1 MKNSIKSFSKAR
13 SRSSLKNKKILSKAN
28 EIFFITEDDFEDFK
42 LLNEDPFKLNLEIGF
57 GDGKYLSEQALNNPK
72 QSFIGIEVFESG
84 LANTYKKIEKFNI
97 TNLKLIQGDVA
108 QIFSKNKSKNLF
120 DLITIFFPDPW
131 PKSKHKKRRL
141 LKKNFFLILQSL
153 LKKEGKIIIKT
164 DWQDYAEEIIE
175 TLKDLKFNFNQE
187 SVNVDSKELITKY
200 EEIALK
206 EKRKVMTFLI
216 PSIN

>member
-28 EIFFITEDDFEDFK
+28 EIFFITEDSFEDFK
-42 LLNEDPFKLNLEIGF
+42 LLNKDPFKLNLEIGF
-57 GDGKYLSEQALNNPK
+57 GDGKYLFEQALNNPK

-84 LANTYKKIEKFNI
+84 LANTYKKIEKLNI
-97 TNLKLIQGDVA
+97 TNLKLIQGDVSE
-108 QIFSKNKSKNLF
+108 IFSKNKSKNLF

-153 LKKEGKIIIKT
+153 LKKQGKIIIKT
-164 DWQDYAEEIIE
+164 DWQDYAKEIVE
-175 TLKDLKFNFNQE
+175 TLKDLKFNFDQE

-206 EKRKVMTFLI
+206 EKRTVMKFLI

>member
-13 SRSSLKNKKILSKAN
+13 SRSSIKNKKILSKAN
-28 EIFFITEDDFEDFK
+28 KIFFITEDNFEDFK
-42 LLNEDPFKLNLEIGF
+42 LLNKDPFKLNLEIGF
-57 GDGKYLSEQALNNPK
+57 GDGKYLFEQALNNPK

-108 QIFSKNKSKNLF
+108 QIFSKNRSKNLF

-175 TLKDLKFNFNQE
+175 TLKELKFNFDQE

-206 EKRKVMTFLI
+206 EKRKIMTFLI

>member
-164 DWQDYAEEIIE
+164 DWQDYAKEIVE
-175 TLKDLKFNFNQE
+175 TLKDLKFNFDQE

-206 EKRKVMTFLI
+206 EKRTVMTFLI

>member
-13 SRSSLKNKKILSKAN
+13 SRSSLKNKKILLKAN
-28 EIFFITEDDFEDFK
+28 EIFFITEDSFEDFK
-42 LLNEDPFKLNLEIGF
+42 LLNKDPFKLNLEIGF
-57 GDGKYLSEQALNNPK
+57 GDGKYLFEQALNNPK

-153 LKKEGKIIIKT
+153 LKKQGKIIIKT
-164 DWQDYAEEIIE
+164 DWQDYAKEIVE
-175 TLKDLKFNFNQE
+175 TLKDLKFNFDQE

-206 EKRKVMTFLI
+206 EKRTVMTFLI

>member
-42 LLNEDPFKLNLEIGF
+42 FLNEDPFKLNLEIGF

-84 LANTYKKIEKFNI
+84 LANTYKKIEKFNL

-120 DLITIFFPDPW
+120 DLVTIFFPDPW

-175 TLKDLKFNFNQE
+175 ILKDLKFNFDQE

-206 EKRKVMTFLI
+206 EKRTVMTFLI

>member
-1 MKNSIKSFSKAR
+1 MKNSTKSFSKAR

-97 TNLKLIQGDVA
+97 TNLKLIQGDVE

-175 TLKDLKFNFNQE
+175 TLKDLKFNFDQE
-187 SVNVDSKELITKY
+187 SVNVSSKELITKY

-206 EKRKVMTFLI
+206 EKRTVMTFLI

>member
-1 MKNSIKSFSKAR
+1 LKNSIKSFSKAR

-108 QIFSKNKSKNLF
+108 QIFSKNRSKNLF

-175 TLKDLKFNFNQE
+175 TLKELKFNFDQE

-206 EKRKVMTFLI
+206 EKRKIMTFLI

>member
-42 LLNEDPFKLNLEIGF
+42 FLNKDPFKLNLEIGF

-175 TLKDLKFNFNQE
+175 TLKDLKFNFDQE

-206 EKRKVMTFLI
+206 EKRTVMTFLI

>member
-1 MKNSIKSFSKAR
+1 LKNSIKSFSKAR

-175 TLKDLKFNFNQE
+175 TLKDLKFNFDQE
-187 SVNVDSKELITKY
+187 SVNVSSKELITKY

-206 EKRKVMTFLI
+206 EKRTVMTFLI

>member
-28 EIFFITEDDFEDFK
+28 EFFFITEDDFEDFK

-108 QIFSKNKSKNLF
+108 QIFSKNRSKNLF

-153 LKKEGKIIIKT
+153 LKTEGKIIIKT

-175 TLKDLKFNFNQE
+175 TLENLKFNFDQE

-206 EKRKVMTFLI
+206 EKRTVMTFLI

>member
-28 EIFFITEDDFEDFK
+28 EIFFITEDSFEDFK
-42 LLNEDPFKLNLEIGF
+42 LLNKDPFKLNLEIGF
-57 GDGKYLSEQALNNPK
+57 GDGKYLFEQALNNPK

-153 LKKEGKIIIKT
+153 LKTEGKIIIKT
-164 DWQDYAEEIIE
+164 DWQDYAKEIVE
-175 TLKDLKFNFNQE
+175 TLKDLKFNFDQE

-206 EKRKVMTFLI
+206 EKRTVMKFLI

>member
-28 EIFFITEDDFEDFK
+28 EIFFITEDSFEDFK
-42 LLNEDPFKLNLEIGF
+42 LLNKDPFKLNLEIGF
-57 GDGKYLSEQALNNPK
+57 GDGKYLFEKALNNPK
-72 QSFIGIEVFESG
+72 QSFIDIEVFESG

-153 LKKEGKIIIKT
+153 LKKQGKIIIKT
-164 DWQDYAEEIIE
+164 DWQDYAKEIVE
-175 TLKDLKFNFNQE
+175 TLKDLKFNFDQE

-206 EKRKVMTFLI
+206 EKRTVMKFLI

>member
-13 SRSSLKNKKILSKAN
+13 SRSSIKNKKILSKAN
-28 EIFFITEDDFEDFK
+28 EIFFITEDSFEDFK
-42 LLNEDPFKLNLEIGF
+42 LLNKDPFKLNLEIGF
-57 GDGKYLSEQALNNPK
+57 GDGKYLFEQALNNPK

-153 LKKEGKIIIKT
+153 LKKQGKIIIKT
-164 DWQDYAEEIIE
+164 DWQDYAKEIVE
-175 TLKDLKFNFNQE
+175 TLKDLKFNFDQE
-187 SVNVDSKELITKY
+187 SVNVDSKEFITKY
-200 EEIALK
+200 EEIALR

>member
-13 SRSSLKNKKILSKAN
+13 SRSSLKNKKILLKAN
-28 EIFFITEDDFEDFK
+28 EIFFITEDSFEDFK
-42 LLNEDPFKLNLEIGF
+42 LLNKDPFKLNLEIGF
-57 GDGKYLSEQALNNPK
+57 GDGKYLFEQALNNPK

-153 LKKEGKIIIKT
+153 LKKQGKIIIKT
-164 DWQDYAEEIIE
+164 DWQDYAKEIVE
-175 TLKDLKFNFNQE
+175 TLKDLKFNFDQE

-206 EKRKVMTFLI
+206 EKRTVMKFLI

>member
-28 EIFFITEDDFEDFK
+28 EIFFITEDNFEDFK
-42 LLNEDPFKLNLEIGF
+42 LLNKDPFKLNLEIGF
-57 GDGKYLSEQALNNPK
+57 GDGKYLFEQALNNPK

-175 TLKDLKFNFNQE
+175 TLKDLKFNFDQE

>member
-13 SRSSLKNKKILSKAN
+13 SRSSIKNKKILSKAN

-120 DLITIFFPDPW
+120 DLVTIFFPDPW

-175 TLKDLKFNFNQE
+175 TLKDLKFNFDQE
-187 SVNVDSKELITKY
+187 SVNVDSKEFITKY

-206 EKRKVMTFLI
+206 EKRTVRTFLI

>member
-108 QIFSKNKSKNLF
+108 QIFSKNRSKNLF

-175 TLKDLKFNFNQE
+175 TLKELKFNFDQE

-206 EKRKVMTFLI
+206 EKRTVMTFLI

>member
-42 LLNEDPFKLNLEIGF
+42 FLNKDPFKLNLEIGF

-175 TLKDLKFNFNQE
+175 TLKDLKFNFDQK
-187 SVNVDSKELITKY
+187 SVSVDSKELITKY

-206 EKRKVMTFLI
+206 EKRTVMTFLI

>member
-13 SRSSLKNKKILSKAN
+13 SRSSIKNKKILSKAN

-97 TNLKLIQGDVA
+97 KNLKLIQGDVA

-175 TLKDLKFNFNQE
+175 NLKDLKFNFDQE
-187 SVNVDSKELITKY
+187 SVNVDSKEFITKY

-206 EKRKVMTFLI
+206 EKRTVRTFLI

>member
-13 SRSSLKNKKILSKAN
+13 SRSSIKNKKIFLKAN
-28 EIFFITEDDFEDFK
+28 ENYFVKEDNFKDFK
-42 LLNEDPFKLNLEIGF
+42 FLVDQFSKLNLEIGF
-57 GDGKYLSEQALNNPK
+57 GDGKYLSEQALKNPK
-72 QSFIGIEVFESG
+72 QLFIGIEVFESG
-84 LANTYKKIEKFNI
+84 LANIYKKIEKFNL
-97 TNLKLIQGDVA
+97 TNLKLIQGDAV
-108 QIFSKNKSKNLF
+108 QIFLKNKSQNLF
-120 DLITIFFPDPW
+120 DRIIIFFPDPW

-175 TLKDLKFNFNQE
+175 TLKDLKFNFDQE

-206 EKRKVMTFLI
+206 EKRTVMTFLI

>member
-108 QIFSKNKSKNLF
+108 QIFSKNRSKNLF

-175 TLKDLKFNFNQE
+175 TLKDLKFNFDQE

-206 EKRKVMTFLI
+206 EKRKIMTFLI

>member
-1 MKNSIKSFSKAR
+1 M
-13 SRSSLKNKKILSKAN
+13 
-28 EIFFITEDDFEDFK
+28 
-42 LLNEDPFKLNLEIGF
+42 
-57 GDGKYLSEQALNNPK
+57 
-72 QSFIGIEVFESG
+72 
-84 LANTYKKIEKFNI
+84 
-97 TNLKLIQGDVA
+97 
-108 QIFSKNKSKNLF
+108 F

-175 TLKDLKFNFNQE
+175 TLKDLKFNFDQK
-187 SVNVDSKELITKY
+187 SVSVDSKELITKY

-206 EKRKVMTFLI
+206 EKRTVTTFLI

>member
-28 EIFFITEDDFEDFK
+28 EIFFITEDNFEDFK

-97 TNLKLIQGDVA
+97 TNLKLIQGDVE

-175 TLKDLKFNFNQE
+175 TLKDLKFNFDQE

-206 EKRKVMTFLI
+206 EKRTVMTFLI

>member
-28 EIFFITEDDFEDFK
+28 EIFFITEDSFEDFK
-42 LLNEDPFKLNLEIGF
+42 LLNKDPFKLNLEIGF
-57 GDGKYLSEQALNNPK
+57 GDGKYLFEQALNNPK

-175 TLKDLKFNFNQE
+175 TLKDLKFNFDQE

-206 EKRKVMTFLI
+206 EKRRVMTFLI

>member
-13 SRSSLKNKKILSKAN
+13 SRSSIKNKKILSKAN
-28 EIFFITEDDFEDFK
+28 KIFFITEDNFEDFK
-42 LLNEDPFKLNLEIGF
+42 LLNKDPFKLNLEIGF
-57 GDGKYLSEQALNNPK
+57 GDGKYLFEQALNNPK

-84 LANTYKKIEKFNI
+84 LANTYKKIEKFNT

-153 LKKEGKIIIKT
+153 LKTEGKIIIKT

-175 TLKDLKFNFNQE
+175 TLENLKFNFDQE

-206 EKRKVMTFLI
+206 EKRRVMKFLI

>member
-1 MKNSIKSFSKAR
+1 LKNSIKSFSKAR

-97 TNLKLIQGDVA
+97 TNLKLIQGDVE

-175 TLKDLKFNFNQE
+175 TLKDLKFNFDQE

-206 EKRKVMTFLI
+206 EKRKIMTFLI

>member
-1 MKNSIKSFSKAR
+1 LKNSIKSFSKAR
-13 SRSSLKNKKILSKAN
+13 SRSSFKNKQILSKAN
-28 EIFFITEDDFEDFK
+28 EIFFITEDSFEDFK
-42 LLNEDPFKLNLEIGF
+42 LLNKDPFKLNLEIGF
-57 GDGKYLSEQALNNPK
+57 GDGKYLFEQALNNPK

-153 LKKEGKIIIKT
+153 LKTEGKIIIKT

-175 TLKDLKFNFNQE
+175 TLKDLKFNFDQE

-206 EKRKVMTFLI
+206 EKRTVMKFLI

>member
-28 EIFFITEDDFEDFK
+28 EIFFITEDSFEDFK
-42 LLNEDPFKLNLEIGF
+42 LLNKDPFKLNLEIGF
-57 GDGKYLSEQALNNPK
+57 GDGKYLFEQALNNPK

-84 LANTYKKIEKFNI
+84 LANTCKKIEKFNI

-175 TLKDLKFNFNQE
+175 TLKDLKFNFDQE
-187 SVNVDSKELITKY
+187 SFNVDSKELITKY

-206 EKRKVMTFLI
+206 EKRRVMTFLI

>member
-108 QIFSKNKSKNLF
+108 QIFLKNKSKNLF

-175 TLKDLKFNFNQE
+175 TLKDLKFNFDQE
-187 SVNVDSKELITKY
+187 SVNVSSKELITKY

-206 EKRKVMTFLI
+206 EKRTVMKFLI

>member
-42 LLNEDPFKLNLEIGF
+42 FLNKDPFKLNLEIGF

-175 TLKDLKFNFNQE
+175 TLKDLKFNFDQE
-187 SVNVDSKELITKY
+187 SVNVDSKEFITKY

-206 EKRKVMTFLI
+206 EKRTVRTFLI

>member
-97 TNLKLIQGDVA
+97 KNLKLIQGDVA

-175 TLKDLKFNFNQE
+175 TLKDLKFNFDQK
-187 SVNVDSKELITKY
+187 SVSVDSKELITKY

-206 EKRKVMTFLI
+206 EKRTVTTFLI

>member
-42 LLNEDPFKLNLEIGF
+42 LLNIDPFKLNLEIGF
-57 GDGKYLSEQALNNPK
+57 GDGKYLFEQALNNPK

-175 TLKDLKFNFNQE
+175 TLKDLKFNFDQE

-206 EKRKVMTFLI
+206 EKRRVMTFLI

>member
-175 TLKDLKFNFNQE
+175 TLKDLKFNFDQE

-206 EKRKVMTFLI
+206 EKRTVMTFLI

>member
-97 TNLKLIQGDVA
+97 TNLKLIQGDVE

-175 TLKDLKFNFNQE
+175 TLKDLKFNFDQE
-187 SVNVDSKELITKY
+187 SVNVSSKELITKY

-206 EKRKVMTFLI
+206 DKRTVMTFLI

>member
-175 TLKDLKFNFNQE
+175 TLKDLKFNFDQE
-187 SVNVDSKELITKY
+187 SVNVSSKELITKY

>member
-28 EIFFITEDDFEDFK
+28 EIFFITEDNFEDFK
-42 LLNEDPFKLNLEIGF
+42 LLNKDPFKLNLEIGF
-57 GDGKYLSEQALNNPK
+57 GDGKYLFEQALNNPK

-108 QIFSKNKSKNLF
+108 QIFLKNKSKNLF

-175 TLKDLKFNFNQE
+175 TLKDLKFNFDQE

-206 EKRKVMTFLI
+206 EKRTVMTFLI